1 MKALIY
7 PYRAEYDY
15 FVDALKI
22 YRTDLEI
29 TSVVIPQSYAKYCPI
44 PVNVKNYTKFDDALQ
59 QVECV
64 VFLPMDNFDLL
75 HKRASQVLEEGKKV
89 ILSSAIPKEQ
99 VKLLKELAN
108 FNNTSIE
115 YQDKTE
121 ITEYLKNRSD
131 IFTQQE
137 SVVIGI
143 GSLTQGISTS
153 KIAVKLCNE
162 LSNRGYSV
170 SIIGTSPELAALN
183 IDILPLDEMIQ
194 TDLDDTIVQINRFA
208 NLFQLRNRPNIVILQ
223 LPNEGLYRVSSDYST
238 CFGAKTFLVSQ
249 AIDIDYC
256 VMVTPYMDMD
266 ADVFSEL
273 SDISEKRYGFRYDA
287 LCFAHRI
294 VDMQWAA
301 GETELRYYLAESKG
315 VKETVSR
322 LRKEDASRIYID
334 SADEWYS
341 CVADDIIEQL
351 SQ

>member
-1 MKALIY
+1 M
-7 PYRAEYDY
+7 
-15 FVDALKI
+15 
-22 YRTDLEI
+22 
-29 TSVVIPQSYAKYCPI
+29 
-44 PVNVKNYTKFDDALQ
+44 
-59 QVECV
+59 
-64 VFLPMDNFDLL
+64 
-75 HKRASQVLEEGKKV
+75 LEEGKKV
-89 ILSSAIPKEQ
+89 VLSSAIPKEQ